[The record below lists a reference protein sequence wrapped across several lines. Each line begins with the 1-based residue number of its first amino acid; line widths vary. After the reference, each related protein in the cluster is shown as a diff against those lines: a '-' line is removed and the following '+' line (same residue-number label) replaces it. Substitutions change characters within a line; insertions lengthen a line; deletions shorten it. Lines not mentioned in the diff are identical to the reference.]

1 MLPRVAT
8 TLALALALAG
18 AARADSPPQDPGPP
32 GLLRA
37 AFPEAQLFQATDLFL
52 TDEMAKQL
60 DALARSRIPDR
71 MITFYVARGPASPPS
86 EAGGPVVG
94 YAAVQSHVV
103 RTKRETLLVAFE
115 PDGRIRR
122 ITVVSFL
129 EPPEYKPPER
139 WLAQFAGKGPGDRL
153 AVGDDLA
160 PITGST
166 LSARGVAE
174 QSRWLLQALRLAKEG
189 RKVP

>member
-1 MLPRVAT
+1 VTFR
-8 TLALALALAG
+8 LALPLALLLAT
-18 AARADSPPQDPGPP
+18 AVARADSPPADPGPP

-37 AFPEAQLFQATDLFL
+37 AFPEAMRFEASDVML
-52 TDEMAKQL
+52 TDDMARRL
-60 DALARSRIPDR
+60 DQLARSKLPER
-71 MITFYVARGPASPPS
+71 MVTFYVARGPASPS
-86 EAGGPVVG
+86 QAAGPVLG
-94 YAAVQSHVV
+94 YAVVQSHVV
-103 RTKRETLLVAFE
+103 RTKRETLLFAFE

-129 EPPEYKPPER
+129 EPPEYKPSER
-139 WLAQFAGKGPGDRL
+139 WLAQFPGKGPGDRL

-174 QSRWLLQALRLAKEG
+174 QSRWLLQALQLAREG